1 MRCVFDCLYSV
12 IPKRRTMILPSCTI
26 RQGNISVANFYSHIS
41 VTFYHS
47 SGFVYIIINASLQSQ
62 WRVFLLPIRRK
73 NKVLWPIF
81 SNLTFTSTKKTSP
94 SEIVISVSEDWV
106 YWHLCWLSPEL
117 LKPLLRWSIMQT
129 FTLTFT
135 KGCKNVPHS
144 CFKSDYW
151 VGRRYIVLSLFGHS
165 GTRFDSAVQRL
176 TQLVNIWA
184 RVHGRVFTLGFVFAS
199 VLYHNGSVCDSFYV
213 CFVNIVIKAYE
224 RLLRGFLMY
233 LQHGKKNPK

>member
-1 MRCVFDCLYSV
+1 
-12 IPKRRTMILPSCTI
+12 
-26 RQGNISVANFYSHIS
+26 
-41 VTFYHS
+41 
-47 SGFVYIIINASLQSQ
+47 
-62 WRVFLLPIRRK
+62 
-73 NKVLWPIF
+73 
-81 SNLTFTSTKKTSP
+81 
-94 SEIVISVSEDWV
+94 
-106 YWHLCWLSPEL
+106 
-117 LKPLLRWSIMQT
+117 MQT

-233 LQHGKKNPK
+233 LQHGKKSQIISDCPFVSPRDQGLSDHVFKDVSQCLCYHINVWLIRKKTKKKKGPATDIFERPFDQSMDFLPGF